1 MILVTGGAGFIGS
14 HCALA
19 LIEQGY
25 DVTVFDN
32 LSTGHLKTI
41 ETLKNISQ
49 NNFEFVKGD
58 LLNSEELDKT
68 FASGN
73 IDAVIHFAAF
83 SQVGESV
90 KNPDKYYRNNICGTL
105 NLLDAMRK
113 YNVDKIVF
121 SSTAA
126 TYGEPVRIPIDETHP
141 QNPINP
147 YGFSKLAIE
156 KIMDDFDR
164 AYNIKSVRLRYFNV
178 AGADSKSRLGEWH
191 EPETHLIPNILKSTF
206 ANSKTFQMFGTDY
219 DTKDGT
225 CVRDYINIEDLVQAH
240 LLSLEYLKKGGKT
253 DFFNLGTKTGNT
265 VKEVFTLCEKVTAKD
280 ISVETKPRREGD
292 PAQLVA
298 DNTKAKQILGWRP
311 EKTLEDSI
319 KSAFQWEKKLQAQIN
334 S

>member
-1 MILVTGGAGFIGS
+1 MILVTGGAGYIGS

-49 NNFEFVKGD
+49 NNFEFVNGD

-90 KNPDKYYRNNICGTL
+90 KDPAKYYRNNICGTL
-105 NLLDAMRK
+105 NLLDTMRK

-141 QNPINP
+141 QNP
-147 YGFSKLAIE
+147 
-156 KIMDDFDR
+156 
-164 AYNIKSVRLRYFNV
+164 
-178 AGADSKSRLGEWH
+178 
-191 EPETHLIPNILKSTF
+191 
-206 ANSKTFQMFGTDY
+206 KT
-219 DTKDGT
+219 
-225 CVRDYINIEDLVQAH
+225 L
-240 LLSLEYLKKGGKT
+240 T
-253 DFFNLGTKTGNT
+253 DFQSL
-265 VKEVFTLCEKVTAKD
+265 L
-280 ISVETKPRREGD
+280 
-292 PAQLVA
+292 
-298 DNTKAKQILGWRP
+298 
-311 EKTLEDSI
+311 
-319 KSAFQWEKKLQAQIN
+319 
-334 S
+334 